1 MRLETTYDISNRQI
15 AHDEQAKRGATKTV
29 FVALGIYDRLGGLER
44 FNQRVVRCL
53 THFAHERRIDPA
65 RVLSLWDAPRPAE
78 SVGGALLFDGF
89 NHSKVRM
96 AARFAWTFLR
106 HRPDVLLVGHVLLWP
121 LAVVAALL
129 SPRTR
134 IVLFVHGTDV
144 WGKRGRGPVSW
155 MERWAVQH
163 FMHRIVSVSRY
174 TAKVMA
180 DVYGLES
187 DRFAILPNATDIR
200 PDGMAPPA
208 GPLRPP
214 RRLIT
219 VTRLSAKDMYK
230 GCNKVILAVDR
241 LRHEF
246 PDLEY
251 WIVGDGPLRAELAAM
266 TERLG
271 LARHVHLLGRLS
283 DSALHD
289 RYSEADIFV
298 MPSTGEGF
306 GIVFLEA
313 WQHGLPV
320 VCGNADASP
329 EVVQHEVSGLTVDPH
344 SVEDL
349 IAALRRLI
357 DGPALAQRLGR
368 NGFQAVM
375 ERYTHAHFQ
384 KRLWQIVSAR

>member
-1 MRLETTYDISNRQI
+1 MRLETTYDVSSRQI
-15 AHDEQAKRGATKTV
+15 AHDEQAERGATRTV
-29 FVALGIYDRLGGLER
+29 FIALGIYDRLGGLER

-89 NHSKVRM
+89 NHGKVRM

-121 LAVVAALL
+121 LAVVATLL
-129 SPRTR
+129 SPHTR
-134 IVLFVHGTDV
+134 IALFVHGTDV
-144 WGKRGRGPVSW
+144 WGERGRGPVSW
-155 MERWAVQH
+155 MERWAVRRFVQ
-163 FMHRIVSVSRY
+163 RIVSVSRY

-187 DRFAILPNATDIR
+187 DRFTILPNATDIR
-200 PDGMAPPA
+200 TDGTAPPA
-208 GPLRPP
+208 GPVRPL

-266 TERLG
+266 AERLG
-271 LARHVHLLGRLS
+271 LTRHVRLLGRLS

-320 VCGNADASP
+320 VCGNTDASP

-349 IAALRRLI
+349 SAALRRLI
-357 DGPALAQRLGR
+357 DDPALARRLGR
-368 NGFQAVM
+368 NGFRAVM

-384 KRLWQIVSAR
+384 ERLWQIVSTL